1 MLGSGTAS
9 SLTDSLG
16 VGPLSDLSV
25 FSSSSMWKSAG
36 EKGVLEGKERKNWNL
51 EAGSGRERQVKMK
64 RKGYRKDK
72 GEEGGEQRGEGAG
85 WPSAHPVL
93 QTEAPSDLPGSPQ
106 GSRARLLCHLWAW
119 RSCRR
124 QSSSLPGFLLTM
136 LSPSFYALS
145 CQGETH
151 LPSAKYTRGS
161 FVGCRCR

>member
-25 FSSSSMWKSAG
+25 FTSSSMWKSAG

-72 GEEGGEQRGEGAG
+72 ERKEESREGRELDGHLRTLSSRQRPHQTCQEVLKVPGQGCCATYGPGDLAGG
-85 WPSAHPVL
+85 SHH
-93 QTEAPSDLPGSPQ
+93 
-106 GSRARLLCHLWAW
+106 LC
-119 RSCRR
+119 
-124 QSSSLPGFLLTM
+124 QDF
-136 LSPSFYALS
+136 F
-145 CQGETH
+145 
-151 LPSAKYTRGS
+151 
-161 FVGCRCR
+161 